1 MILSVSSGCF
11 RGDDE
16 HPGDSSQDSPAAE
29 GTERPDTA
37 RTPAPQ
43 RALGEATARP
53 EPASVVTVRLGDQSV
68 IGQTVTID
76 GVALSDGGTI
86 GRIHWDWGDGTADEQ
101 PFPASHRF
109 ESLGHNYIV
118 IATASDDRGGSVTA
132 QTTVSITRAT
142 CANDPSRESAV
153 PGLIAGRPAWAD
165 DRANIRVDH
174 SATARRTGQI
184 RGVSPDDRQVL
195 VLDGPWCTEDF
206 IWWHVESQAAA
217 LADGSGSIPQEGY
230 VSGRLLG
237 WMAKLDQEGRV
248 NVSPEQATLG
258 LPPASAPCP
267 AWNLAADFRVS
278 PDHENPNRDSC
289 GNREVWHFLESDPST
304 FPAHIPVTYPLL
316 PEFITDRF
324 FIVGLESWQG
334 TVGLT
339 SIKDKLPSVGI
350 NNTGATQKFSGGVW
364 PAGLVMAHPLPD
376 KFAVVG
382 WRSPISGIVTIAGE

>member
-1 MILSVSSGCF
+1 MFRKLAVAAAVVILSVSSGCF

-16 HPGDSSQDSPAAE
+16 HPGDSAQDSPAAE

-37 RTPAPQ
+37 RRPAPQ
-43 RALGEATARP
+43 RALGEATAWP
-53 EPASVVTVRLGDQSV
+53 DTASVVTLGFGRPRDQAV
-68 IGQTVTID
+68 IGQTVTIN
-76 GVALSDGGTI
+76 GVAESDGGTI

-101 PFPASHRF
+101 SFPASHRF
-109 ESLGHNYIV
+109 ESLGHNYTV
-118 IATASDDRGGSVTA
+118 IATAYDDRGGSATA

-230 VSGRLLG
+230 TSGRLLG
-237 WMAKLDQEGRV
+237 WLAEIDQEGGV
-248 NVSPEQATLG
+248 NVSPERATLG
-258 LPPASAPCP
+258 LSPTSA
-267 AWNLAADFRVS
+267 
-278 PDHENPNRDSC
+278 HELNGSY
-289 GNREVWHFLESDPST
+289 T
-304 FPAHIPVTYPLL
+304 
-316 PEFITDRF
+316 
-324 FIVGLESWQG
+324 
-334 TVGLT
+334 
-339 SIKDKLPSVGI
+339 DKLGGPDLVH
-350 NNTGATQKFSGGVW
+350 SGG
-364 PAGLVMAHPLPD
+364 
-376 KFAVVG
+376 
-382 WRSPISGIVTIAGE
+382 